1 MNIFR
6 RYTLKSL
13 WQNRTRT
20 LVTIIGIILSVA
32 MITAVTTTVSSIQNF
47 MLEAT
52 VQSDGCWHVNFVENK
67 KDEIK
72 DVRTKEEVEESATYA
87 DIGYAKLD
95 TVKKERT
102 PYLYIGGF
110 SERFPEFL
118 SVHMTEGRLPENSHE
133 LILPSD
139 MVEKSGID
147 YKVGQKIDLE
157 IGIRKDNSEGEVIWE
172 DYSVNVAENT
182 ETFVPDAKNQYEI
195 VGFYESAQFGYWGYF
210 QGLPGYP
217 ALTRLDDNA
226 VVRGRQMVYM
236 TMKDPDKANSF
247 MEGLQEKYGEDYTI
261 NINRFYL
268 RMMGSNLGES
278 VEGML
283 AGLMAV
289 LIGIIMFGSISLI
302 YNSFAISVNERK
314 KQYGLLSSIG
324 ATRKQLKK
332 SVLFEAVVVSLI
344 GVPLGVLAGIG
355 GMAVTFYCLRDT
367 FAVFLNTGNLSIHV
381 SAALWSVLLAAVV
394 GFVTVLISAYL
405 PVRKALKINAIDA
418 IRQTTDIVIKPKKL
432 KTSRLTVKLFGLE
445 GVLASKNYKRNKRKY
460 RATVFSLFISV
471 VLFISASSFSDYLS
485 SGLNDIIN
493 NYSYDLHYS
502 TSLSGTEKNDKKC
515 ERLYQ
520 KLMQVNGVTESYY
533 NYNLWNE
540 SVISCAGE
548 YLSATSY
555 RSSTGDAKPE
565 DKAELKKAVD
575 MPNVVVC
582 FVQDEVYRK
591 YLETNHLD
599 VERYMNT
606 ENPVAIVYDK
616 VTEYNSDEKRYE
628 NVRAFE
634 KNPGTVELWFE
645 KWPSEEL
652 DEDEIIDEDEEEK
665 PEIIG
670 RTKITIGEIREE
682 IPSGLD
688 QESQS
693 GVLVMYPAGALEKIC
708 PVKVR
713 KEITVDHSMAFCSD
727 NTSKSAEEMQ
737 DILDDENNSEGY
749 LYNIAEEIRMSR
761 ALMLILNIFSF
772 GFIILISLIAVA
784 NVFNTISTNVL
795 LRRRE
800 FAMLRSVGMTQKSFR
815 KMSNFECLL
824 YGVKGLMYGLPVA
837 IGVTALIWKAMNSE
851 IAMKFYI
858 PWYSVVIAVGSVF
871 LVVFATMLYSMS
883 KIRKDNVV
891 ETLKEENY

>member
-1 MNIFR
+1 M
-6 RYTLKSL
+6 
-13 WQNRTRT
+13 
-20 LVTIIGIILSVA
+20 A

-47 MLEAT
+47 MLEAS
-52 VQSDGCWHVNFVENK
+52 VQSDGCWHVNFLENK
-67 KDEIK
+67 ENEIK
-72 DVRTKEEVEESATYA
+72 EVLAKEEVDQSAVYA
-87 DIGYAKLD
+87 DIGFAKLE

-110 SERFPEFL
+110 TEKFPEFL
-118 SVHMTEGRLPENSHE
+118 SVHIKEGRLPENSHE

-139 MVEKSGID
+139 IVEKSGID
-147 YKVGQKIDLE
+147 YKVGQTVELE
-157 IGIRKDNSEGEVIWE
+157 IGVRKDNSDGELMWE
-172 DYSVNVAENT
+172 DYSINTTENT
-182 ETFVPDAKNQYEI
+182 ETFVPDAKSQYVI
-195 VGFYESAQFGYWGYF
+195 VGFYESARFGYWGSF

-217 ALTRLDDNA
+217 ALTKIDGDA
-226 VVRGRQMVYM
+226 VIRGRQMVYM
-236 TMKDPDKANSF
+236 TMKDLEKAGDF
-247 MEGLQEKYGEDYTI
+247 FTELQEKFGEEYVI
-261 NINRFYL
+261 NTNRFYL
-268 RMMGSNLGES
+268 KMMGSNLGES
-278 VEGML
+278 LAGML

-324 ATRKQLKK
+324 ATRKQLRK
-332 SVLFEAVVVSLI
+332 SVIFEAVVVSLI

-367 FAVFLNTGNLSIHV
+367 FAIFLNTGDLGIHV

-418 IRQTTDIVIKPKKL
+418 IRQTTDIVVKPRKL
-432 KTSRLTVKLFGLE
+432 KTSRFTVKLFGLE

-493 NYSYDLHYS
+493 NYSCDLRYS

-515 ERLYQ
+515 GELYQ
-520 KLMQVNGVTESYY
+520 KLTQVAGVTESYY
-533 NYNLWNE
+533 NYDIWNE
-540 SVISCAGE
+540 SVLACDGK
-548 YLSATSY
+548 YLSDVWY
-555 RSSTGDAKPE
+555 HNNTGDAKPE
-565 DKAELKKAVD
+565 DKAELVKSVE
-575 MPNVVVC
+575 MPNVVIC
-582 FVQDEVYRK
+582 FVQDEVYRE

-616 VTEYNSDEKRYE
+616 ATIYNTEEQRYE
-628 NVRAFE
+628 NIHAFE

-645 KWPSEEL
+645 KWPAVEWDENGDVIE
-652 DEDEIIDEDEEEK
+652 DEDEK
-665 PEIIG
+665 PEKIG
-670 RTKITIGEIREE
+670 KTKITIGEIREE

-708 PVKVR
+708 PAKVR
-713 KEITVDHSMAFCSD
+713 KEVTVDYAMAFCSD
-727 NTSKSAEEMQ
+727 NPSKSAEEMQ

-749 LYNIAEEIRMSR
+749 LYNIAEEIRVSR

-772 GFIILISLIAVA
+772 GFIVLISLIAVA

-800 FAMLRSVGMTQKSFR
+800 FAMLRSVGMTQRSFH

-837 IGVTALIWKAMNSE
+837 IGITALIWKAMSSE

-858 PWYSVVIAVGSVF
+858 PWYSIVIAVGSVF
-871 LVVFATMLYSMS
+871 LVVFATMLYSMA